1 MPSLDH
7 SRLVKLLNMTGSSHD
22 AEALVAVRRS
32 NEMLRAAGM
41 TWSDIIQ
48 PATSNPDAVSTRSA
62 TRQGAY
68 EGHTSEEATKPD
80 NWGADL
86 FGKEGIV
93 RTTPP
98 RLMERWRT
106 RIRAVHFF
114 IRLAFFPI
122 WATIEAYAVAC
133 EQPGGVGKIFGFL
146 AATIVALFSAGAW
159 LALLNGALR

>member
-22 AEALVAVRRS
+22 AEALVAMRRS
-32 NEMLRAAGM
+32 NEMLRASGM
-41 TWSDIIQ
+41 TWGEIIQ
-48 PATSNPDAVSTRSA
+48 PVTSNPDTVTTQHA
-62 TRQGAY
+62 TGQSAY
-68 EGHTSEEATKPD
+68 ENDTPEEDTKSE

-86 FGKEGIV
+86 FGNESIV

-106 RIRAVHFF
+106 RIRSVHLF

-122 WATIEAYAVAC
+122 WATIEAYAVAS
-133 EQPGGVGKIFGFL
+133 EEHRGVARIFGFL
-146 AATIVALFSAGAW
+146 AATFVALLSAGAW
-159 LALLNGALR
+159 LALLIGVLR